1 MTIAVRRNRA
11 RSLAGALFCV
21 LTGLGVPKS
30 VMAEPAPTYLALGD
44 SLAYGLQIGKLKGQ
58 IADGAVKPE
67 SFDTGYVDVLAAD
80 LKRSAPGLTV
90 VNLGCPGESTT
101 SFIGGP
107 CGFATS
113 GKPFGTA
120 PLPLHVPYQG
130 AQLAAATAY
139 LGAHP
144 EAVRTIT
151 LDIGI
156 NDLRAVQTACA
167 DQGADCIATRWPTA
181 LKGAEANL
189 KLILGQLRDAA
200 PRARILVG
208 TYYNWLA
215 AIDQGGDRFVEDL
228 NRMIAAAAADGGAR
242 TILVFP
248 TFNRTGDPVAR
259 LCALTLFCTPA
270 HDLHPSDAGYR
281 TIGDLF
287 IAAARQP

>member
-1 MTIAVRRNRA
+1 MLFSV
-11 RSLAGALFCV
+11 LA
-21 LTGLGVPKS
+21 GLGVPKS
-30 VMAEPAPTYLALGD
+30 VIAEPAPTYLALGD

-58 IADGAVKPE
+58 IAEGAVRPE

-101 SFIGGP
+101 SFIAGP
-107 CGFATS
+107 CGFATT

-139 LGAHP
+139 LAAHP
-144 EAVRTIT
+144 GTVGTIT

-189 KLILGQLRDAA
+189 KLILGQLREAA
-200 PRARILVG
+200 PRAHILVG

-215 AIDQGGDRFVEDL
+215 AVDQGGDRFVEDL
-228 NRMIAAAAADGGAR
+228 NRVIVAAAADAGAR

-248 TFNRTGDPVAR
+248 AFNRTGDPVAR
-259 LCALTLFCTPA
+259 LCALTLFCTPGR
-270 HDLHPSDAGYR
+270 DLHPSDAGYR
-281 TIGDLF
+281 TIGELF
-287 IAAARQP
+287 AAAARQP